1 VKRCSV
7 LILVVVAT
15 GKGLEALLLFFFSF
29 FLDLSPSQVE
39 SSVNSI
45 KNLDLHRTLI
55 MIKRNE
61 DKV

>member
-1 VKRCSV
+1 MQCLNTSGS
-7 LILVVVAT
+7 
-15 GKGLEALLLFFFSF
+15 GKGIEAFFFV
-29 FLDLSPSQVE
+29 LDLSPSQVE

-55 MIKRNE
+55 MLKRNE

>member
-1 VKRCSV
+1 MQCLNTSGS
-7 LILVVVAT
+7 
-15 GKGLEALLLFFFSF
+15 GKGIEAWFFFIC
-29 FLDLSPSQVE
+29 LDLSPSQVE

-55 MIKRNE
+55 MLKRNE